1 MSNGDILA
9 DIIPCYRTFLIP
21 VSFAYHAHSSDATN
35 HASHHIHKKHRE
47 QVGKKIQLQPQH
59 RTAAPSTSQPQLVI
73 SMTPIHTDLANSMRK
88 DATQH
93 QYFTFLEKMKFGWAP
108 TLIDKIDWDPIHDAL
123 AKFHTSDQ
131 QRIRKMI
138 ISWLPVS
145 TNIHRYDPSHSP
157 ECPTC
162 HSTDET
168 QHHLFECAHPS
179 RSELWQKLQLQ
190 LDDFFNS
197 TKAPNAIRNAI
208 HHAIVRTNALHKSN
222 DAPIPPHSAITAQL
236 LADIKEVGRLQIFYG
251 RLPIS
256 IRNAYQL
263 SSANSISLSRSKT
276 WLSKMITIIWTFSM
290 RLWETRNA
298 DMHGHSTTTK
308 QIKHKDR
315 LAQQITLL

>member
-123 AKFHTSDQ
+123 AKFHTVTPPMKPS
-131 QRIRKMI
+131 I
-138 ISWLPVS
+138 IFS
-145 TNIHRYDPSHSP
+145 N
-157 ECPTC
+157 
-162 HSTDET
+162 
-168 QHHLFECAHPS
+168 AHTP
-179 RSELWQKLQLQ
+179 R
-190 LDDFFNS
+190 
-197 TKAPNAIRNAI
+197 A
-208 HHAIVRTNALHKSN
+208 
-222 DAPIPPHSAITAQL
+222 
-236 LADIKEVGRLQIFYG
+236 
-251 RLPIS
+251 
-256 IRNAYQL
+256 L
-263 SSANSISLSRSKT
+263 SSGRNFNFSLMISSTPPRHPMPLEMPST
-276 WLSKMITIIWTFSM
+276 MQLY
-290 RLWETRNA
+290 A
-298 DMHGHSTTTK
+298 PMHYTNPTMHRFHHTPP
-308 QIKHKDR
+308 
-315 LAQQITLL
+315 